1 MVTAERRGVDRALLW
16 RRRYEFPRTISVE
29 LGRKI
34 LGAFE
39 GPRNDWRTSWGIAE
53 EIGVSEGDVLVYI
66 DRHPDWF
73 LRDVFMDSVIYSN
86 TVKLSHPLRA
96 S

>member
-1 MVTAERRGVDRALLW
+1 MSWAERYLARSRGHA
-16 RRRYEFPRTISVE
+16 TSG
-29 LGRKI
+29 GRP
-34 LGAFE
+34 G
-39 GPRNDWRTSWGIAE
+39 GIAE

-73 LRDVFMDSVIYSN
+73 LRDVVMDGVIYSN
-86 TVKLSHPLRA
+86 TVKLSPSLRA

>member
-1 MVTAERRGVDRALLW
+1 MVTAERRALIE
-16 RRRYEFPRTISVE
+16 RYFAPKIRIPADHLDE

-34 LGAFE
+34 LEAFE
-39 GPRNDWRTSWGIAE
+39 GPRKDWRTAWGIAE

-73 LRDVFMDSVIYSN
+73 LRDVVKDGVIYSN
-86 TVKLSHPLRA
+86 TVKLAPPRPS